1 MKEAKITWVSGMQF
15 VGEGGASKHGVVMDA
30 SAEVGGRGT
39 GVRPME
45 LLLVALGGCT
55 AMDVISILRK
65 MRQKVTGLEI
75 NLKGEEAT
83 EWPKRYKTIH
93 LEYVVRGRGLD
104 PQAVARSIEL
114 SDTKYC
120 SVSASLRP
128 GVQITNSYRIVEE
141 E

>member
-1 MKEAKITWVSGMQF
+1 MKEAKVTWVAGMQF
-15 VGEGGASKHGVVMDA
+15 VGEGGGSKHGVVMDA
-30 SAEVGGRGT
+30 SADVGGRGT
-39 GVRPME
+39 GARPME

-55 AMDVISILRK
+55 AMDVISILQK

-75 NLKGEEAT
+75 NLSGEEAT
-83 EWPKRYKTIH
+83 DWPRRYTTIH

-104 PQAVARSIEL
+104 PKAVARSIEL
-114 SDTKYC
+114 SDSKYC

>member
-1 MKEAKITWVSGMQF
+1 MKEAKVTWVNGMQF
-15 VGEGGASKHGVVMDA
+15 VGEGGASKHGIVLDA
-30 SAEVGGRGT
+30 SADAGGRGT

-65 MRQKVTGLEI
+65 KRQKVTGLEI

-83 EWPKRYKTIH
+83 DWPRRYQTIH

>member
-1 MKEAKITWVSGMQF
+1 MKEAKVTWVNGMQF
-15 VGEGGASKHGVVMDA
+15 VGEGGASKHGIVLDA
-30 SAEVGGRGT
+30 SADAGGRGT

-65 MRQKVTGLEI
+65 KRQKVTGLEI

-83 EWPKRYKTIH
+83 DWPKRYKTIH

-104 PQAVARSIEL
+104 PQAVERSIEL

>member
-1 MKEAKITWVSGMQF
+1 MAEAKITWVGGMQF
-15 VGEGGASKHGVVMDA
+15 VGEGGASKHGIVLDA
-30 SAEVGGRGT
+30 SAEGGGRGT
-39 GVRPME
+39 GARPME

-55 AMDVISILRK
+55 AMDVISILQK

-75 NLKGEEAT
+75 NLSGEEAT
-83 EWPKRYKTIH
+83 DWPRRYKTIH

-104 PQAVARSIEL
+104 PKAVARSIEL
-114 SDTKYC
+114 SDSKYC